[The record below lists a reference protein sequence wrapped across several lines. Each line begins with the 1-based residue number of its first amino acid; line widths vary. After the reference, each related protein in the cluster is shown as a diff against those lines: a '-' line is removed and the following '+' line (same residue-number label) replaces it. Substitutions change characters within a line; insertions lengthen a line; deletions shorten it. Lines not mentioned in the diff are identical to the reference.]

1 VGVEVVRS
9 TNDMNLEYAAVL
21 LIFLATGLLAVVMI
35 LATTYLGPKKPSKI
49 KDEAFECGSPTSGPA
64 RSRFPVKFYVVA
76 ILFIIFDIEV
86 AFLYPWAVLF
96 RSLGMLGF
104 IEMLFFVL
112 ILLFGLIYAW
122 KRGAL
127 EWE

>member
-1 VGVEVVRS
+1 M
-9 TNDMNLEYAAVL
+9 DIDYAAVIL
-21 LIFLATGLLAVVMI
+21 TFLTVGVLGVIMI
-35 LATTYLGPKKPSKI
+35 LMTTYLGPKKPSEEKG
-49 KDEAFECGSPTSGPA
+49 KAFECGSPASGPA

-86 AFLYPWAVLF
+86 AFLYPWAVMF
-96 RSLGMLGF
+96 RDLGLLGF
-104 IEMLFFVL
+104 FEMLFFVL
-112 ILLFGLIYAW
+112 ILLFGLVYAW

>member
-1 VGVEVVRS
+1 
-9 TNDMNLEYAAVL
+9 MNIDYAAVL
-21 LIFLATGLLAVVMI
+21 LIFLVAAFLGVVMI
-35 LATTYLGPKKPSKI
+35 VMTTYLGPKKPNPEKE
-49 KDEAFECGSPTSGPA
+49 KAFECGSPTSGPA

-76 ILFIIFDIEV
+76 ILFIVFDIEV

-96 RSLGMLGF
+96 RDLGLLGF
-104 IEMLFFVL
+104 VEMLFFVG